1 MFTTEPSYRRTIP
14 GLVLLLLVTVLA
26 AQGGRALHSRITAPS
41 QPQDVTQRAPIP
53 YTVTLREIMHA
64 PDGTKRVSREIT
76 EAIRHDG
83 SQVFLTSTD
92 KGTRRALDFASGLKV
107 DTNDLEHTKTSM
119 NRTANNKIR
128 HRDPNS
134 RCLNSLDG
142 TAFDS
147 DQTLLGEETIAG
159 YKTVKISSGI
169 ITSWYALDYGC
180 AKVKDIW
187 QFSPAEYSE
196 KELVALVGGEPDA
209 ALFDVPAKYRE
220 VPPSQRIL
228 GSSKQPLNE
237 GVAKQLRM
245 LDEDYKRAKKQE

>member
-1 MFTTEPSYRRTIP
+1 MLTTDPSYRRTIP
-14 GLVLLLLVTVLA
+14 VLVLLVLVTVLA
-26 AQGGRALHSRITAPS
+26 AQGGRALHSRINAPS
-41 QPQDVTQRAPIP
+41 QPQDVSQRGSIP

-76 EAIRHDG
+76 HAIRHDG
-83 SQVFLTSTD
+83 SQVFMTSTD
-92 KGTRRALDFASGLKV
+92 KGTRRSLDFASGLKV
-107 DTNDLEHTKTSM
+107 DTNDLQLTKTSM

-128 HRDPNS
+128 QRDPNS
-134 RCLNSLDG
+134 KCLNSLDG
-142 TAFDS
+142 KPFDS
-147 DQTLLGEETIAG
+147 DQTMLGEETIAG

-180 AKVKDIW
+180 AQVKDIW
-187 QFSPAEYSE
+187 QFSPGEFTE

-220 VPPSQRIL
+220 VSPSERIL
-228 GSSKQPLNE
+228 GSNKPHNE
-237 GVAKQLRM
+237 AVEKQLRM